1 MAPIK
6 FEEHIKDKLDER
18 KIKPS
23 DNAWNKISEELYST
37 STSKKY
43 GYFWYAIAA
52 SIIGLLLASL
62 FLLKSQNDDILDENQ
77 IVNETSK
84 EEILKEEEI
93 NTQAL
98 PLKNIEIKKG
108 TLVETKSNIPKTL
121 STKIPK
127 LNKIERDVATENE
140 LVAQMNRENVASEK
154 LKKVD
159 FNIAEEL
166 INSKINELVAQVDS
180 IESNNTTVTDAEIDV
195 LLRKAQRE
203 ILEQKIFRNNNNTV
217 DAMALLTE
225 VEDEL
230 DLSIR
235 DQLFETLKNGYL
247 KVRTAVADRNN

>member
-23 DNAWNKISEELYST
+23 DNAWDKISRELNT
-37 STSKKY
+37 TPESKKY

-52 SIIGLLLASL
+52 SVIGLLLASL
-62 FLLKSQNDDILDENQ
+62 FLLNSKNNIRLDENQ
-77 IVNETSK
+77 IVDETSK
-84 EEILKEEEI
+84 EEILKEVDI
-93 NTQAL
+93 NTRSL
-98 PLKNIEIKKG
+98 PIRNIEIKER
-108 TLVETKSNIPKTL
+108 TLVETKSNMSKNSSTTL
-121 STKIPK
+121 SK
-127 LNKIERDVATENE
+127 LNQIEQVLATDNE
-140 LVAQMNRENVASEK
+140 LALQNKNENVVSEK

-159 FNIAEEL
+159 FTNAEAL
-166 INSKINELVAQVDS
+166 INSKINELITQVDS
-180 IESNNTTVTDAEIDV
+180 IELNNNTVTDAEIDA
-195 LLRKAQRE
+195 LLRKAQNE
-203 ILEQKIFRNNNNTV
+203 ILEQRIFRNNNTV